1 MPPNAFLAD
10 SAITRPEDD
19 RLGRAAFARR
29 LAVALQ
35 EWRQED
41 SIVIGLF
48 GPWGSG
54 KTSVVNMALSH
65 LDSEQNGT
73 TQDNNPIVVRFNP
86 WHFSDQG
93 DLLGLFFCELL
104 QGIRKGAPQTFET
117 LKKKLGSLGEVLS
130 SAGDIPVVGGYA
142 KLGAGIAK
150 ALTQEASLTE
160 LRKEADSAFR
170 DLRRRVII
178 VMDDVDRLTQQEI
191 RQLFQII
198 KLNADFPNTVYLIAA
213 DRSVV
218 ERSLD
223 PEQGGWGRAY
233 LEKIVQVGFDLPL
246 ADPVHVSSILE
257 GHLRQAGV
265 PVDTLQYGNLYYS
278 GFRQLFTT
286 LRDVKRFAGAL
297 HFTLSMVAD
306 EVDVVDFLGVE
317 ALRVFLPEVYSAIA
331 QNKDLFISPYDSAYQ
346 SGQQSEE
353 RKLAVNE
360 ILKLAG
366 QKQAVARGICW
377 RLFPQVRGLFNN
389 VSYGREWQSRWRQER
404 RICSEEVFDTY
415 FLLSTRAGDVSRAEV
430 TEIIATA
437 SEPARLAELLDKY
450 VEDDRY
456 PRLLSLLPDALESLN
471 KDVTPSFCSLL
482 FATAERQPPRRL
494 RIAGGTV
501 DDDTALVVYRALMRI
516 GEEERYRWFNEQI
529 EHGSLSMVIYQLVTD
544 PADTMHLSEP
554 ILNDAQ
560 AALVKQ
566 ACGVKLEERARSGDL
581 INLKH
586 LPTVLLHWAEWASNQ
601 EVLSAF
607 LDAQTDSAAG
617 TLDLLAAFTG
627 REFTQGW
634 EDYVGTSALTLDLNL
649 ASKVLDLG
657 RLDELFGTV
666 TPDAIASLTDTQQ
679 TVLEI
684 YQKTRVQQTAH
695 QRPDDAAADR

>member
-1 MPPNAFLAD
+1 MSLEIFMSD
-10 SAITRPEDD
+10 VAIAKPEDD
-19 RLGRAAFARR
+19 RLGRTAFAKR
-29 LAVALQ
+29 LASAMLSWQ
-35 EWRQED
+35 QED

-54 KTSVVNMALSH
+54 KTSVVKIALSF
-65 LDSEQNGT
+65 LDSATSDSKKEIA
-73 TQDNNPIVVRFNP
+73 PIVVKFNP

-93 DLLGLFFCELL
+93 HLLGLFFGELL
-104 QGIRKGAPQTFET
+104 QVIRKGAPQTFKT
-117 LKKKLGSLGEVLS
+117 LKKKLGRLGEVLS
-130 SAGDIPVVGGYA
+130 SAGDVPVVGGYA

-150 ALTQEASLTE
+150 ALAQEASLTE
-160 LRKEADSAFR
+160 LRREADNVFR
-170 DLRRRVII
+170 DLGRRVIV

-223 PEQGGWGRAY
+223 PEQGGLGRAY

-246 ADPVHVSSILE
+246 ADPAHVSSVLE

-331 QNKDLFISPYDSAYQ
+331 QNKELFVSPSDSASQ
-346 SGQQSEE
+346 GGQQSEE
-353 RKLAVNE
+353 RKRAINE
-360 ILKLAG
+360 ILMLAG
-366 QKQAVARGICW
+366 QKQEVARGICW

-415 FLLSTRAGDVSRAEV
+415 FLLGTRAGDVSRAEV
-430 TEIIATA
+430 TEIIAAA
-437 SEPARLAELLDKY
+437 SDPARLAELLDKH
-450 VEDDRY
+450 VKDGRY
-456 PRLLSLLPDALESLN
+456 PRLLSLLPDTLENLN
-471 KDVTPSFCSLL
+471 KDVTPPFCSLL
-482 FATAERQPPRRL
+482 FATAEHQPPRRL
-494 RIAGGTV
+494 RTAGSDV
-501 DDDTALVVYRALMRI
+501 DDDTALIVYRALMRI

-529 EHGSLSMVIYQLVTD
+529 EYGSLFDGHSSVGSRSRG
-544 PADTMHLSEP
+544 H
-554 ILNDAQ
+554 DA
-560 AALVKQ
+560 
-566 ACGVKLEERARSGDL
+566 
-581 INLKH
+581 
-586 LPTVLLHWAEWASNQ
+586 P
-601 EVLSAF
+601 F
-607 LDAQTDSAAG
+607 
-617 TLDLLAAFTG
+617 
-627 REFTQGW
+627 
-634 EDYVGTSALTLDLNL
+634 
-649 ASKVLDLG
+649 
-657 RLDELFGTV
+657 
-666 TPDAIASLTDTQQ
+666 
-679 TVLEI
+679 
-684 YQKTRVQQTAH
+684 
-695 QRPDDAAADR
+695 